1 MALPDND
8 GQKTCAF
15 LRIDSVNSF
24 QRMAAVNIT
33 YGYGKKYMPELIIDK
48 LFGQTALFPKDI
60 VNAADILV
68 RIMDGVPNL
77 VSAGAI
83 YMCGAKAC
91 HITTGKEVM
100 SVVRKG
106 RMLKTYSKVKEK
118 NGKFCKS
125 VMRLKKNDTVILHG
139 GFLYDKETA
148 GYVCSLISLNQKRR
162 AVHRAYKGNS
172 EILGMICGAAG
183 LKGGISGSVL
193 TVITCVSDI

>member
-60 VNAADILV
+60 VNVADILV

-77 VSAGAI
+77 VSAGAV

-106 RMLKTYSKVKEK
+106 RMVVACSKKTKN

-139 GFLYDKETA
+139 DFLCDKETA

-162 AVHRAYKGNS
+162 AAHRAYKGNS
-172 EILGMICGAAG
+172 GILDMICGAAV
-183 LKGGISGSVL
+183 LKGGISGSAL
-193 TVITCVSDI
+193 AVITCVSDI